1 MKVTYITLDP
11 LKYPRIK
18 RFAYTFRKYGDVD
31 FDVMIPKFRFA
42 SRGGKIGRLFM
53 AVINYAT
60 VLMQIFFVRS
70 DLFWVANCPD
80 ILVIPLVL
88 RRKRYVLDYRSPWAI
103 EVEDEFGSGPWV
115 RLTAFFETFA
125 LRHSWI
131 VTLTTSKLATRIKD
145 FGKPFFVF
153 PNYPLKAFGTMSAS
167 GQEFKVRLGY
177 HKDDKIIL
185 FVGKLTRV
193 EGADML
199 PSIIEDVLRKADVTF
214 WIVGS
219 GSLYPSL
226 KEFEKRFQGK
236 VKLFGW
242 QPHKEIPSF
251 ISAADVCIAPRHKS
265 PFSVFYNEEGVG
277 KLAEYMFFEK
287 PIIACGV
294 AQSDEYSLVEGEEMA
309 GAILKAVDNPV
320 RPSKR
325 RTWEEYSEEKIREMF
340 NLIQS
345 NRI

>member
-1 MKVTYITLDP
+1 MHILYVALDP
-11 LKYPRIK
+11 LKSPRIK
-18 RFAYTFRKYGDVD
+18 RFAHTLRKYGEVG
-31 FDVMIPKFRFA
+31 FDVMIPKFRFV
-42 SRGGKIGRLFM
+42 SRGGKISRLFL

-60 VLMQIFFVRS
+60 VLMQILFVQA

-80 ILVIPLVL
+80 VLVFPLVL
-88 RRKRYVLDYRSPWAI
+88 RRKRYVLDYRSPWAV

-115 RLTAFFETFA
+115 RLTAFFEAFA
-125 LRHSWI
+125 LRHAWI

-153 PNYPLKAFGTMSAS
+153 PNYPLKAFGKMSCS
-167 GQEFKVRLGY
+167 GQEFKERWGY
-177 HKDDKIIL
+177 HRGDKIIL

-199 PSIIEDVLRKADVTF
+199 PSIMEDVLKKADVTF

-226 KEFEKRFQGK
+226 KQFEKRFQGK

-265 PFSVFYNEEGVG
+265 PFSVFYNEEGVS
-277 KLAEYMFFEK
+277 KLSEYMFFEK

-294 AQSDEYSLVEGEEMA
+294 AESNEYLLVEEEEMA
-309 GAILKAVDNPV
+309 GAILRAVDNMV

-325 RTWEEYSEEKIREMF
+325 KTWEEYSEKRIREMF
-340 NLIQS
+340 NLVESGGI
-345 NRI
+345 